1 MMFFKVT
8 GLIATVVCVFGVLSL
23 DSNSAFPV
31 ILCLICLFYIFLVII
46 NKWDE
51 IVRKYDLD
59 EIDELIRRGR

>member
-1 MMFFKVT
+1 MFFKVT
-8 GLIATVVCVFGVLSL
+8 GLIATVACVLGVLSL

-51 IVRKYDLD
+51 IVRKYELD

>member
-1 MMFFKVT
+1 MFFKVT

>member
-31 ILCLICLFYIFLVII
+31 ILCLLCLFYIFLVII

>member
-1 MMFFKVT
+1 MFFKVT
-8 GLIATVVCVFGVLSL
+8 GLIATVVCVLGVLSL